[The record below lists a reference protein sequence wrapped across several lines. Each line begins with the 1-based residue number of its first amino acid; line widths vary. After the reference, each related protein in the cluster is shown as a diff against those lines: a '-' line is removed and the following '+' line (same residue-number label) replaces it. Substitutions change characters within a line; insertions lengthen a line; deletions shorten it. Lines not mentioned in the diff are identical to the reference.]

1 MKAESTLEG
10 HLTEVE
16 EEKEK
21 LLRQIEVNNNKRTK
35 LRELINNLDC
45 IAQTNKKIWV
55 QWEALLDLSDQHAT
69 GLRASLSAIPT
80 PTTITQEVQDVIDK
94 WDALLSVTEA
104 KNTELRDLFTAIK
117 GYADATPEDKQ
128 QRDVEFWNRVYEGD

>member
-1 MKAESTLEG
+1 MKAESALTG
-10 HLTEVE
+10 HLAEVE

-21 LLRQIEVNNNKRTK
+21 LLRQIEVNNNKRGK
-35 LRELINNLDC
+35 LKELINNLDC
-45 IAQTNKKIWV
+45 IAQTDKRIWA
-55 QWEALLDLSDQHAT
+55 QWEALLDLSDQHTA
-69 GLRASLSAIPT
+69 GLRTSLSAIPT

-117 GYADATPEDKQ
+117 GFANATPEDKQ
-128 QRDVEFWNRVYEGD
+128 KKDAEFWNRVYEGD

>member
-1 MKAESTLEG
+1 MKAESALKG
-10 HLTEVE
+10 HLAEAE
-16 EEKEK
+16 EEQEK
-21 LLRQIEVNNNKRTK
+21 ILRETEANSNKRAK
-35 LRELINNLDC
+35 LRELIDNLDC
-45 IAQTNKKIWV
+45 IAQTDKKIWA
-55 QWEALLDLSDQHAT
+55 QWEALLDLAEQHAT

-128 QRDVEFWNRVYEGD
+128 QRDAEFWNRVYEVN

>member
-1 MKAESTLEG
+1 MKAESALTG
-10 HLTEVE
+10 HLAEVE

-21 LLRQIEVNNNKRTK
+21 LLRQIEVNNNKRGK
-35 LRELINNLDC
+35 LKELINNLDC
-45 IAQTNKKIWV
+45 IAQTDKRIWA

-69 GLRASLSAIPT
+69 DLRVSLSAIPT

-117 GYADATPEDKQ
+117 GFADATPEDKQ
-128 QRDVEFWNRVYEGD
+128 QRDAEFWNRVYEGD